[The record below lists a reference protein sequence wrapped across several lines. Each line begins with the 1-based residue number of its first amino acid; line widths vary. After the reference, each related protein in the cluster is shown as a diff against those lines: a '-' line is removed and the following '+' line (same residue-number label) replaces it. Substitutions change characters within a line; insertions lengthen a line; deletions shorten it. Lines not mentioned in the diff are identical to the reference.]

1 MSQKKIKHNERRLGT
16 GLLSQQGGASG
27 ESGLHGQTGAA
38 SQGRSGS
45 GARVPAGP
53 RSQCRGSSCSRA
65 GGPGSKQGGARGQET
80 VVPAP
85 PGRWQPGRGWCRCRQ
100 GPWYRRAAR
109 TGSRRGPPRSS
120 ADTKPWFP
128 LGSARGTRCP
138 RPCPTRG
145 TQRKVSLGPG
155 GRSFQPLASPSGP
168 PRVSFDP
175 STPRNPEP
183 RPGKLL
189 SLGPAPRKNKE
200 PVQCSEAVSGA
211 QAHKGLLCKK
221 KNPHRSDIWGL
232 NQECWSDQ
240 LPRDQRVLS
249 PRIQL
254 NDRPHP

>member
-1 MSQKKIKHNERRLGT
+1 MGQVRYPSRVGPPGTADVMDGPERPARAGAGQGLGSPLAR
-16 GLLSQQGGASG
+16 GLSA
-27 ESGLHGQTGAA
+27 E
-38 SQGRSGS
+38 
-45 GARVPAGP
+45 GARVPGQEAQA
-53 RSQCRGSSCSRA
+53 RS
-65 GGPGSKQGGARGQET
+65 GGARGQET

-85 PGRWQPGRGWCRCRQ
+85 PGQWQPGRGWCRCRR

-109 TGSRRGPPRSS
+109 TVSRRGPPRSS

-128 LGSARGTRCP
+128 RDSARGTRCH

-183 RPGKLL
+183 CPGKLL
-189 SLGPAPRKNKE
+189 SLGPAPRKSKE

-211 QAHKGLLCKK
+211 QAHKDLLCKINK
-221 KNPHRSDIWGL
+221 IIPTGL
-232 NQECWSDQ
+232 
-240 LPRDQRVLS
+240 
-249 PRIQL
+249 IFGA
-254 NDRPHP
+254 

>member
-1 MSQKKIKHNERRLGT
+1 MFQGRRARLG
-16 GLLSQQGGASG
+16 A
-27 ESGLHGQTGAA
+27 
-38 SQGRSGS
+38 GR
-45 GARVPAGP
+45 
-53 RSQCRGSSCSRA
+53 
-65 GGPGSKQGGARGQET
+65 GARGQET

-128 LGSARGTRCP
+128 RGSAHGTRCH

-189 SLGPAPRKNKE
+189 SLGPAPRRVRN
-200 PVQCSEAVSGA
+200 PCSAQKQSLGPRHIRAYYVKKRIPTGLIFGA
-211 QAHKGLLCKK
+211 
-221 KNPHRSDIWGL
+221 
-232 NQECWSDQ
+232 
-240 LPRDQRVLS
+240 
-249 PRIQL
+249 
-254 NDRPHP
+254 